1 MIHLKST
8 LANFTKPQSS
18 VPLLNNI
25 VGRQFNY
32 RRGPPGGRKMK
43 SPPQPSQSRMAWPT
57 VTYFTIIA
65 VFTSMLAFNTLHGLH
80 SHPKTKWQIRGQLI
94 RGLLSFN
101 PQLFYTLNLDL
112 IIDLQSRGTSLESH
126 RLLDGCVGDH
136 FLRKGFEEVPVL
148 CKGDSTGD

>member
-1 MIHLKST
+1 MILKSA
-8 LANFTKPQSS
+8 LAHFTKPHSLAPS
-18 VPLLNNI
+18 LYNI
-25 VGRQFNY
+25 VGRPLTIG
-32 RRGPPGGRKMK
+32 RGLGKRKMK
-43 SPPQPSQSRMAWPT
+43 SPPQPSQSKLAWPT

-136 FLRKGFEEVPVL
+136 FLRKGVEEVPVL